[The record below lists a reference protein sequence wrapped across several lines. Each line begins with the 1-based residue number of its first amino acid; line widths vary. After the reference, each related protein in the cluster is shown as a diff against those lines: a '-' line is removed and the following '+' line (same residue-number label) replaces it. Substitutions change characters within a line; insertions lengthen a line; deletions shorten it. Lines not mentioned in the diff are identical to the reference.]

1 MTSDSLS
8 ILNKLIPYRNTA
20 TVTCNSDKL
29 ATAVLQKFFGVDWLS
44 RYVYSGKYSSF
55 LSVDGDSSEEAA
67 KQEMRRI
74 LLAEMLYN
82 LQDRKGFSSVWLEMS
97 GGQIES
103 TYAVLDI
110 ARTIYAKATDRQ
122 LLLKFVIPNRKTG
135 IRSADM
141 LLVLSDGTKLYAEAK
156 CKYSTTKASLKTI
169 EKTLSDA
176 KDQLLSRRLPG
187 AVFLKIPKVWTDDI
201 EFSQNIVKLVARSA
215 VRSNWVVAI
224 NLFLS
229 EVFLNHDQY
238 GPSVVE
244 VMGMNETQNLNHK
257 FRRYRGRD
265 WSMFNEPGTAPS
277 PGMKYN
283 GMPETWQRLIWPVT
297 VNPNIQPPKS
307 TTKRKLSYA

>member
-1 MTSDSLS
+1 
-8 ILNKLIPYRNTA
+8 
-20 TVTCNSDKL
+20 
-29 ATAVLQKFFGVDWLS
+29 
-44 RYVYSGKYSSF
+44 
-55 LSVDGDSSEEAA
+55 
-67 KQEMRRI
+67 
-74 LLAEMLYN
+74 
-82 LQDRKGFSSVWLEMS
+82 
-97 GGQIES
+97 
-103 TYAVLDI
+103 
-110 ARTIYAKATDRQ
+110 
-122 LLLKFVIPNRKTG
+122 
-135 IRSADM
+135 M

-187 AVFLKIPKVWTDDI
+187 VVFLKIPKVWTDDI
-201 EFSQNIVKLVARSA
+201 KFSQNIVKLVARSA

-244 VMGMNETQNLNHK
+244 IMGMNETQNSNHK

-265 WSMFNEPGTAPS
+265 WSMFPEPGTAPS
-277 PGMKYN
+277 PGMNYN

-297 VNPNIQPPKS
+297 VNPNIQPQKKYDEKEAELRATELLDEPS
-307 TTKRKLSYA
+307 ACL